1 MVRSFTDW
9 LEDANLA
16 PAEGTAAN
24 PKRDW
29 DTRSINDFFLE
40 NKYAPS
46 YRNRTGTELLRFSKL
61 ILNQPANSL
70 DFLRALQPLDERE
83 AMPLEHRR
91 RLNERLEARVS
102 CEKNWDWLDVCLAFM
117 SRYAARPN
125 EALKLASGYGDF
137 RHVSSLS
144 KAPAAKPLPASA
156 APDRGRKAQ
165 PPLLVPLTPEEKME
179 AEFPGVESYWHAALT
194 ARQTK
199 TKAPYVWVV
208 PSKIAADDRVSTASP
223 AEDSISARIRQRH
236 LQNAGDSW
244 LGSAI
249 EAVRTQRRK
258 EIGADEHD
266 PAANPCFKKESGW
279 LQTRLSQVLKEL
291 GIPPPEDEGK
301 SWTLKALRQNAAMEA
316 AQQASKAAA
325 GRKLQHQPGS
335 QATNTYLLERPPCLQ
350 GP

>member
-9 LEDANLA
+9 LENANLA

-137 RHVSSLS
+137 WHVSSLS
-144 KAPAAKPLPASA
+144 KAP
-156 APDRGRKAQ
+156 RKAQ
-165 PPLLVPLTPEEKME
+165 CPLLVPLTSREKME

-194 ARQTK
+194 AKQTK

-223 AEDSISARIRQRH
+223 PLKEVPSAAEDSISARIRQRH

-258 EIGADEHD
+258 KIGADEHD
-266 PAANPCFKKESGW
+266 PAANPCFKNESGL
-279 LQTRLSQVLKEL
+279 LQTRLSQVLKQL
-291 GIPPPEDEGK
+291 NIPPPENEEGK
-301 SWTLKALRQNAAMEA
+301 NWTLKALRQNAAMEA